1 MDFQLYSLGAALVFH
16 EIFFPESSTAMALIL
31 AMGTYGA
38 GYVARIVG
46 AFIFGKMGDR
56 IGRKKV
62 LFITITMMGICT
74 TLIGVLPTYAQIGV
88 FAPILLVTLRI
99 IQGLGAGAEI
109 SGAGTM
115 LAEYAPKGKRGIIS
129 SFVAMGTNC
138 GTLSATAI
146 WAFMFFILSKEELLA
161 WGWRIP
167 FLASVVVMVFAIWLR
182 MNLKESPVFEKVN
195 DSNQP
200 TAKPAPAGS
209 MFQSKSFWLAT
220 GLRFGQAGNSG
231 LIQTFLAG
239 YLVQT
244 LLFNKAIPT
253 DALMIS
259 SILGFMTIPFLGWL
273 SDKIGRRIPYI
284 IMNTSAIVLAW
295 PMLSIIVDKS
305 YAPSTI
311 MVALIVIHNCAVL
324 GLFALENTEHF
335 SDWGYYEVNLI
346 GGEQQIA
353 DLQQQDNLYTVAEMS
368 ADVWTAR
375 VVGVVKKALHVQID
389 GLETVLAAMCE
400 PQIAIVSLTITEK
413 GYFHSPATGQLML
426 DHPMVAADVQNPHQP
441 KTATGVIVEAL
452 ARRKAAGLPA
462 FTVMSCDN
470 MPENGHVMRDVVTSY
485 AQAVDV
491 KLAQWIEDNVTFP
504 STMVDRIVPA
514 VTEDTLAK
522 IEQLTGV
529 RDPAG
534 VACEPFRQWV
544 IEDNFVAGR
553 PEWEKAGAELVSDVL
568 PYEEMKLRMLNG
580 SHSFLAY
587 LGYLAGY
594 QHIND
599 CMEDEHYRYAAYGLM
614 LQEQAPTL
622 KVQGVDLQDYANRL
636 IARYSNP
643 ALRHRTWQ
651 IAMDGSQKL
660 PQRMLDSVRWHLAHD
675 SKFDLLA
682 LGVAGWMRYVGGVD
696 EQGNPIEISDPLLP
710 VIQKAVQSSAE
721 GKARVQSLLAI
732 KAIFGDDLPDNS
744 LFTARV
750 TETYLSLLAHGAKA
764 TVAKYSV
771 K

>member
-129 SFVAMGTNC
+129 
-138 GTLSATAI
+138 
-146 WAFMFFILSKEELLA
+146 
-161 WGWRIP
+161 
-167 FLASVVVMVFAIWLR
+167 
-182 MNLKESPVFEKVN
+182 
-195 DSNQP
+195 
-200 TAKPAPAGS
+200 
-209 MFQSKSFWLAT
+209 
-220 GLRFGQAGNSG
+220 
-231 LIQTFLAG
+231 
-239 YLVQT
+239 Y
-244 LLFNKAIPT
+244 
-253 DALMIS
+253 
-259 SILGFMTIPFLGWL
+259 
-273 SDKIGRRIPYI
+273 
-284 IMNTSAIVLAW
+284 
-295 PMLSIIVDKS
+295 
-305 YAPSTI
+305 
-311 MVALIVIHNCAVL
+311 
-324 GLFALENTEHF
+324 
-335 SDWGYYEVNLI
+335 
-346 GGEQQIA
+346 
-353 DLQQQDNLYTVAEMS
+353 
-368 ADVWTAR
+368 
-375 VVGVVKKALHVQID
+375 VQID

-599 CMEDEHYRYAAYGLM
+599 CMEDEHYRHAAYGLM

-744 LFTARV
+744 LFTAKV
-750 TETYLSLLAHGAKA
+750 TEAYLSLLAHGAKA